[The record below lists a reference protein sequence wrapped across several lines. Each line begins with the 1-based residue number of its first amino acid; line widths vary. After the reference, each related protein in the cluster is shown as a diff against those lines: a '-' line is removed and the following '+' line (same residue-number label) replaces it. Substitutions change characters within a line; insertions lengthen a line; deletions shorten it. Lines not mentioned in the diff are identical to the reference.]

1 MLKSKNFFA
10 VALLGAGALTG
21 VARAAEAPTV
31 TDWSKAQTI
40 NLALSDFS
48 FAPANLQLHA
58 NQPYRLHLTNSSS
71 HGHNFDAPVLLA
83 SGRVAPEDQSK
94 VVDGSI
100 EVDGGQSIDV
110 KFVPTAAGTFKFHC
124 SHFLHSAFGM
134 TGEAVVQ

>member
-1 MLKSKNFFA
+1 MLKSKILFA
-10 VALLGAGALTG
+10 WAVFGVLLGATQ
-21 VARAAEAPTV
+21 AAEAPAG

-40 NLALSDFS
+40 GISLSDFS

-71 HGHNFDAPVLLA
+71 HGHDFDAPVLFA
-83 SGRVAPEDQSK
+83 SAGIAPDDQSK

-100 EVDGGQSIDV
+100 EVGSGQSIDV
-110 KFVPTAAGTFKFHC
+110 KFVPNAAGTYKFHC